1 VSRRATAGVK
11 PAVRRVVD
19 PLKEFL
25 HAEAAGGIALAVAA
39 LIAVV
44 WVNSPLAGSYTDLW
58 SQELTLGGGQ
68 LSVTEDLQHWV
79 NDGLMAV
86 FFFVVGLEIKREL
99 VTGELRDPRAAA
111 LPAVAALGGVVLPA
125 AIFLA
130 WTWDSNAAGGW
141 GIAMATDIAF
151 AVGLLALL
159 GSRVS
164 PGAKLFLLTIA
175 IVDDIIAISV
185 IAAVYTDTVSLPWL
199 LSAVGGLTV
208 VVLLRRVGVGQIW
221 PYVAIGGVVWA
232 CTLESGV
239 HATIAGVLL
248 GLLTPTGEVHGRDV
262 LVTLEHRLHPWSAFV
277 IIPLFALANAG
288 VVLSGSALG
297 EAVRSPLALGIASG
311 LVVGKILGI
320 SGATFLMLR
329 LGWGVLPYGVH
340 RAQIWGVA
348 AVAGIGFTVSLFIA
362 DLAYDDPAL
371 TEVAKIGIFAGSL
384 LSGLIGAALLSR
396 PRATAEPGGQ

>member
-1 VSRRATAGVK
+1 VK

-58 SQELTLGGGQ
+58 SQELTLGGWQ

-130 WTWDSNAAGGW
+130 WTWDSNAAQGW

-311 LVVGKILGI
+311 LVVGKMLGI

-396 PRATAEPGGQ
+396 SRTSAEPGGQ

>member
-1 VSRRATAGVK
+1 VK

-44 WVNSPLAGSYTDLW
+44 WVNSPLAGSYNDLW
-58 SQELTLGGGQ
+58 SQELTLGGWQ

-130 WTWDSNAAGGW
+130 WTWDSNAARGW

-311 LVVGKILGI
+311 LVVGKMLGI

-396 PRATAEPGGQ
+396 SRTSAEPGGQ